1 MDEQDFREALG
12 CFATGITVI
21 TTYGDDGAPIGMT
34 ANSFNSV
41 SLDPPLVLFSIA
53 KSSERFSSFANCER
67 FAVNILNSNQEEY
80 SINFSKTGVNG
91 FDQFPYRD
99 GEYGCPLL
107 QKSLAHFEC
116 ERSACHEG
124 GDHVIMVGRVRALEH
139 SRGGGALVY
148 FRGRYMTLD

>member
-1 MDEQDFREALG
+1 MDEQDFRDALG

-67 FAVNILNSNQEEY
+67 FAVNILKSSQEEY
-80 SINFSKTGVNG
+80 SVNFSKIGENG
-91 FDQFPYRD
+91 FDYFSYRD
-99 GEYGCPLL
+99 GDYGCPLL
-107 QKSLAHFEC
+107 QESLAHFEC
-116 ERSACHEG
+116 ERSACHDG
-124 GDHVIMVGRVRALEH
+124 GDHVIVVGHVKAMEH
-139 SRGGGALVY
+139 APDGGALVY
-148 FRGRYMTLD
+148 FRGRYEALD